1 MNSEKYIGLDV
12 PYELLG
18 SCLHDVRRKRNPERF
33 GDLLIEH
40 QLLYGN
46 FLERNIARLLTAQNA
61 CKNF

>member
-18 SCLHDVRRKRNPERF
+18 SGLHDVRRERNPERF

-40 QLLYGN
+40 QFLYGN
-46 FLERNIARLLTAQNA
+46 FLEGNIARLCAA
-61 CKNF
+61 